1 MNLRWIVR
9 SLVCK
14 QLNVGFFFSF
24 SGCRYLVFFW
34 RILSLL
40 FHKLFTQLQL
50 LEKVLRKLE
59 GKNIN
64 VSEVVLTHSGIWIV
78 LFVLWLPLS
87 LKQLSYEKLQTEFN
101 KYFKCYWACP
111 MPFVSDII
119 KAINFS
125 LTLSHS
131 SLFIFMTFTLP
142 LVNITKLSD
151 HIIAAFIKM

>member
-1 MNLRWIVR
+1 MLL
-9 SLVCK
+9 S
-14 QLNVGFFFSF
+14 S
-24 SGCRYLVFFW
+24 
-34 RILSLL
+34 ILWKDSITALPQII
-40 FHKLFTQLQL
+40 HTAAL
-50 LEKVLRKLE
+50 LERLVRKLK

-64 VSEVVLTHSGIWIV
+64 VSEVVQTHSGIWIV

-87 LKQLSYEKLQTEFN
+87 LKQLSYEKLQTRFN

-125 LTLSHS
+125 LTLSQS
-131 SLFIFMTFTLP
+131 NLFIFMTFTLP

-151 HIIAAFIKM
+151 HIITAFIKV

>member
-14 QLNVGFFFSF
+14 QLNIWVFFFSQHY
-24 SGCRYLVFFW
+24 YLVFFW

-50 LEKVLRKLE
+50 LEEVLRKLE

-64 VSEVVLTHSGIWIV
+64 ASEVVLTHSGIWIV

-101 KYFKCYWACP
+101 KYFKHYWACP

-125 LTLSHS
+125 LTLSQS

>member
-1 MNLRWIVR
+1 MDI
-9 SLVCK
+9 
-14 QLNVGFFFSF
+14 FFFFLMPF
-24 SGCRYLVFFW
+24 SCV
-34 RILSLL
+34 LL
-40 FHKLFTQLQL
+40 KESITALPQIIHTAATVR
-50 LEKVLRKLE
+50 KVLRKLE

-64 VSEVVLTHSGIWIV
+64 GSEVVLTHSGIWIV

-111 MPFVSDII
+111 MSFVSDII

-125 LTLSHS
+125 LTLSQS